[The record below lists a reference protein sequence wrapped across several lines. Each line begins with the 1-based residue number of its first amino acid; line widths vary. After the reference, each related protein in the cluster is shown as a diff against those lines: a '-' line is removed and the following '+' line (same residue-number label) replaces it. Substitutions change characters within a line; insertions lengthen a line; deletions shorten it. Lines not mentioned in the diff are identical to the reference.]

1 MKVRH
6 RFPPNLPFVTNTIDS
21 NELLSP
27 PPMTRWMMLLV
38 KLVKFS
44 SGALQLEHAPP
55 TQLLPVVRLFSADI
69 FGGRKIETREVV
81 GLIRWKKR
89 EGRKRS
95 KRERRVDGRAG
106 FNTVAAS
113 SSFGNEFC
121 SASV

>member
-1 MKVRH
+1 
-6 RFPPNLPFVTNTIDS
+6 
-21 NELLSP
+21 
-27 PPMTRWMMLLV
+27 MMLLV

-95 KRERRVDGRAG
+95 KRERRVDGRAS